1 MVATQKL
8 GSVTG
13 RATSMHA
20 RMRHLSQ
27 AISEGDGISLMAPAP
42 DAESALAAE
51 RGGAEGVVLDRD
63 LPGIR
68 EATGLP
74 ILWRLD
80 TSPADALNRGADALL
95 MPASALEDDPDR
107 VERLWREAHDIG
119 LECVVEVEL
128 AMERLDPEIFLLSP
142 QESGNDDDPLDNVLD
157 LLADVP
163 AGKLA
168 IADLAVTTQDEI
180 AELERAGVD
189 AVIVA
194 SQNLAGL
201 VRAAPPEV

>member
-1 MVATQKL
+1 MQ
-8 GSVTG
+8 
-13 RATSMHA
+13 A
-20 RMRHLSQ
+20 RMRRLSQ
-27 AISEGDGISLMAPAP
+27 AISEGDGISLIAPAP

-51 RGGAEGVVLDRD
+51 RGGAEGVVLDHD
-63 LPGIR
+63 LPGVR

-74 ILWRLD
+74 ILLRLD
-80 TSPADALNRGADALL
+80 ASPSDALNRGADALL
-95 MPASALEDDPDR
+95 MPASALDDDADW
-107 VERLWREAHDIG
+107 VERRWREAHELG
-119 LECVVEVEL
+119 LECVVEVRDADELEL